1 MVNLALTAEEAKDS
15 SAPVAAK
22 PGDGPKYPYG
32 LCLYLDNA
40 TLKKLGVDKLPEV
53 GSVLQIAAKAMVVS
67 VGMNQQH
74 DGDKES
80 RCELQVTDMALSAPV
95 SEVDATALYS
105 NSSMEK

>member
-1 MVNLALTAEEAKDS
+1 MVNLALTAEEAKEGS
-15 SAPVAAK
+15 PIEAK
-22 PGDGPKYPYG
+22 AGDGPKYPYG
-32 LCLYLDNA
+32 LCLFLDST
-40 TLKKLGVDKLPEV
+40 TLKKLGIEKLPEV

-80 RCELQVTDMALSAPV
+80 RCELQITDMALSAPV

-105 NSSMEK
+105 NSAMEK